1 MFVKDRL
8 NSYQLEGSYWK
19 ARTSC
24 EQRQAA
30 AIMAAPWPLVA
41 GGFAAAAHDQPVGAV
56 DH

>member
-1 MFVKDRL
+1 MKDRL

-24 EQRQAA
+24 GQRQAA
-30 AIMAAPWPLVA
+30 AIGAAPWPLVA